1 MKLGAFIATA
11 GKIGAAIALTQA
23 AVAGAAEIRVLCST
37 GMSSVMSVL
46 VPEFER
52 TSGHK
57 LSIAYDTANL
67 LMGRI
72 KGGEAADLA
81 ILTGPA
87 MDELLKQGK
96 VAGRT
101 DLARSGVGISVRS
114 GAPKPDIGSVEALKR
129 ALLDAKSVAYTT
141 TGASG
146 VYFAGLI
153 ERLGIAEQVKAK
165 AKLRPGGAVGEL
177 VAKGEA
183 EMAVQ
188 QIPELMS
195 VAGTDLVGP
204 LPPEVQYV
212 TVFSAGVL
220 AGAKEGAAAQ
230 ALVNFLSTP
239 AAARV
244 LKAKGMEPG

>member
-1 MKLGAFIATA
+1 MKPRAFVAA
-11 GKIGAAIALTQA
+11 AAKMGAAIILTQA

-37 GMSSVMSVL
+37 GMSSAMSVL

-52 TSGHK
+52 ASGHK

-67 LMGRI
+67 LMGSI
-72 KGGEAADLA
+72 KSGETANLA

-87 MDELLKQGK
+87 IDELAKQGR
-96 VAGRT
+96 VGGRA
-101 DLARSGVGISVRS
+101 DLARSGVGISVRA
-114 GAPKPDIGSVEALKR
+114 GAPKPDIGSVEAFKR
-129 ALLDAKSVAYTT
+129 ALLNAQSIAYTT

-177 VAKGEA
+177 VARGEA

-188 QIPELMS
+188 QIPELMT
-195 VAGTDLVGP
+195 VAGTELVGP
-204 LPPEVQYV
+204 LPPEIQYV
-212 TVFSAGVL
+212 TVFSAGVF
-220 AGAKEGAAAQ
+220 AGAKEAPAAQ
-230 ALVNFLSTP
+230 ALVKFLSTP

-244 LKAKGMEPG
+244 FKTKGMEPG